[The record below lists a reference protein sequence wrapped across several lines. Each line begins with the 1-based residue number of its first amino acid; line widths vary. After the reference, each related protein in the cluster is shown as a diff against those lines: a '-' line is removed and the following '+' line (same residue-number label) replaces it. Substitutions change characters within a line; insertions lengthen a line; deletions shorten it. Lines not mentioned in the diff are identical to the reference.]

1 MTNSSTS
8 LQSELSLNVY
18 VTPMRP
24 MVGTPPQGPGDEP
37 MWSPMSSALI
47 YGERDAILVDTLV
60 TFDQVD
66 ALADWV
72 KSFKKRVTT
81 ILTTH
86 GHSDH
91 WIGLQRLLK
100 HFPGVRTMARPAV
113 RDRAQ
118 FEATNPT
125 LRKYWQGIFPGEI
138 PENPTVP
145 DVTTETFVELEGHRI
160 DLIDIGQGDT
170 EHSTIMHVPS
180 IAAIVAG
187 DVVYN
192 QVHMMTGETDEQ
204 SRQKWMDNLDRIAAM
219 NPKIIVAGHKRVGT
233 SDGPENIAESKKYL
247 ADFSRVVKENET
259 VEAIVKA
266 MLTLHPNRDNPRVV
280 WHSARQAVAK
290 RT

>member
-8 LQSELSLNVY
+8 LQSKLSLNVY

-37 MWSPMSSALI
+37 IWSPMSSTLI
-47 YGERDAILVDTLV
+47 YGEHDAILVDTLV

-72 KSFKKRVTT
+72 KSFT
-81 ILTTH
+81 
-86 GHSDH
+86 
-91 WIGLQRLLK
+91 
-100 HFPGVRTMARPAV
+100 
-113 RDRAQ
+113 
-118 FEATNPT
+118 
-125 LRKYWQGIFPGEI
+125 GEI
-138 PENPTVP
+138 GENPTVP
-145 DVTTETFVELEGHRI
+145 DGTTETFVELEGHRI

-170 EHSTIMHVPS
+170 EHTTIMHIPS
-180 IAAIVAG
+180 IAAIVAA

-219 NPKIIVAGHKRVGT
+219 NPQIIVAGHKRVGT

-259 VEAIVKA
+259 VEAIVQA

>member
-8 LQSELSLNVY
+8 LQSKLSLNVY

-24 MVGTPPQGPGDEP
+24 MFGTPPRVLVTSQCGPRCP
-37 MWSPMSSALI
+37 VRLFMVSVT
-47 YGERDAILVDTLV
+47 RFCVDTLA

-81 ILTTH
+81 ILITH
-86 GHSDH
+86 GHSDY

-118 FEATNPT
+118 FEASNPT

-145 DVTTETFVELEGHRI
+145 EVTTETFVELEGHRI

-192 QVHMMTGETDEQ
+192 QVHMITGETDEQ

-219 NPKIIVAGHKRVGT
+219 NPQIIVAGHKRVGT

-259 VEAIVKA
+259 V
-266 MLTLHPNRDNPRVV
+266 
-280 WHSARQAVAK
+280 
-290 RT
+290 